1 MVIRFCY
8 KDRAQTIIQNINDQL
23 NVDTQTKH
31 RMKLNN
37 HFIHYCKNQKCL
49 YRQAEK
55 SSITLLGSQRRK
67 VFLFEIKRNLDQ
79 DD

>member
-8 KDRAQTIIQNINDQL
+8 KDRAQTIIQSINDQL

-37 HFIHYCKNQKCL
+37 HIIHYRKNQNTFVSPS
-49 YRQAEK
+49 RE
-55 SSITLLGSQRRK
+55 
-67 VFLFEIKRNLDQ
+67 VFWYK
-79 DD
+79 

>member
-8 KDRAQTIIQNINDQL
+8 KDRAQTIIQSINDQL

-31 RMKLNN
+31 IMKLNN
-37 HFIHYCKNQKCL
+37 HIIAKIKIRL

-55 SSITLLGSQRRK
+55 SSGTNDWNIYHGIVQR
-67 VFLFEIKRNLDQ
+67 VVEFFDLPG
-79 DD
+79 